1 MTSHPQATFAQAQLP
16 LLHQAREGLLSQ
28 FSSPQT
34 PGMSNLP
41 NISDNH
47 MLKTI
52 LEQLRKLV
60 RAESIQLYLVNGEHY
75 VQVFELGYRKPP
87 ETSHSNTKRAVY
99 GAHPVVYDAQQHTAS
114 VALFA
119 QGHSIG
125 KLCIYRTAS
134 IHEADMRVL
143 TAMGNLIASALFD
156 HQRFKQEQEQLYTDM
171 LEGWIGALELRDN
184 ETKEHTQRVTIMTV
198 ELANEI
204 GISDANLMHVR
215 RGALLHD
222 IGKIAIPDSI
232 LLKPGALNPEEWR
245 IMRKHPQ
252 YAHDLLNSIP
262 FLQPALDI
270 PYYHHEKWDGSGYPH
285 KLQGQQIPLAARI
298 FALVDVWDALRFD
311 RPYREAW
318 PEWQVRRHI
327 ESLAGTHFDPELVPL
342 FLNHLQK
349 KPAIFSR
356 RSA

>member
-1 MTSHPQATFAQAQLP
+1 MTSHPQAIGAQAQLLP
-16 LLHQAREGLLSQ
+16 LYQAREGLLLQ
-28 FSSPQT
+28 FGSTQT

-47 MLKTI
+47 MLKKI

-60 RAESIQLYLVNGEHY
+60 RAESIHLYLLKDEHF
-75 VQVFELGYRKPP
+75 VQVFELGYRKLP
-87 ETSHSNTKRAVY
+87 ETSHSNTERVVY
-99 GAHPVVYDAQQHTAS
+99 GAHPVICDAPQHTAS
-114 VALFA
+114 VALFV

-125 KLCIYRTAS
+125 KLCIYRTT
-134 IHEADMRVL
+134 IMQEADMRVL
-143 TAMGNLIASALFD
+143 TAMGNLIANALFD
-156 HQRFKQEQEQLYTDM
+156 HQQFKQEQEQLYNDM
-171 LEGWIGALELRDN
+171 LEGWVGALELRDN
-184 ETKEHTQRVTIMTV
+184 ETKEHTQRVTTMTV
-198 ELANEI
+198 ELAHKL
-204 GISDANLMHVR
+204 GISDAHLTHVR

-232 LLKPGALNPEEWR
+232 LLKPGALTPEEWR

-262 FLQPALDI
+262 FLQPAIDI

-285 KLQGQQIPLAARI
+285 KLQGKQIPLAARI